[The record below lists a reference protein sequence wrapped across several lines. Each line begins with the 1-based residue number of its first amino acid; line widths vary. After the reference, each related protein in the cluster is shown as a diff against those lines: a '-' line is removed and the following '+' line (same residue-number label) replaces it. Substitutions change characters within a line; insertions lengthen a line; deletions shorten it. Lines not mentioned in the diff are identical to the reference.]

1 MTTSAADSETISF
14 PASFAWGTST
24 SAYQV
29 EGGWMEGRRGLSI
42 WDSFAHTPGKIKTGQ
57 TGDVAADHFHR
68 FRADVKLMA
77 QMSLK
82 YYRFSI
88 AWARIMPGGTG
99 AVNDEG
105 VAFYSALIDE
115 LLKNGIH
122 PVATLYHWDLPLP
135 LQLEHDG
142 WLSHHTANAFVAYA
156 RVCFERF
163 GDRVKHWITINE
175 PYTHVVH
182 GFALGDHAPGRMMR
196 PTTEPYIAGHYLL
209 LAHAHAV
216 AVYRQQYAPTQK
228 GIVSIALNSDWRE
241 PLTASAADV
250 AAAQR
255 SMEFNLGW
263 FADPIYF
270 GDYPPAMRAQLGAR
284 LPTFS
289 AEQRAMLTNSSD
301 FFALQHYATDDLSS
315 RPENEALADGTF
327 HKDENVKWHNTAG
340 ARKNML
346 GWDIAPF
353 GLYKLAKWVHRRY
366 SPAGG
371 IVVTENG
378 IPLDEEASEVARRDN
393 HRVCYVK
400 RYLQQLK
407 RAMDEGVAVR
417 RPAAAPRARRAA
429 APTAPCRP
437 LRPYARRLRPQ
448 VRGYFYWSFIDNFEW
463 AEGTR
468 ARFGLVYID
477 YATQRRVAKTSA
489 AFFARLAQTN
499 SFTLTPSECNAT
511 TSVTSRFQAEAAEL
525 TKLMS
530 ELNGTSPSGPN
541 GTPSNGTAGRRV
553 GVGRGRRARADDD
566 EAEGGAG
573 DADGAVRAARRDAGA
588 AQRRAG
594 RVRADG
600 VLAAEGAEVQG
611 GGGAA
616 EGAAAGD
623 AAAAAAA
630 AEEGRGGAAGRGAP
644 RRGGGARGAGR
655 HLRRRQAAAARR
667 PPRLPLRDGD
677 RRVARRRRRRR
688 ARGAGRR
695 RRRVARHRAP
705 RPPRRRRRRRR
716 RGGAG
721 RRLRL
726 RRRARRPRRPP
737 VGRRR
742 AHPHRGDDGATT
754 APPAAKKGWLHM
766 GL

>member
-14 PASFAWGTST
+14 PPSFAWGTST

-301 FFALQHYATDDLSS
+301 FFALQHYASMMISS

-417 RPAAAPRARRAA
+417 RRRRAGPTRRPTHPASPTHCAHTRPSRPPGARLLLLVVHRQLRVGGGHARALRPRVHRLRHAAPRRQDVGRLLRA
-429 APTAPCRP
+429 PRP
-437 LRPYARRLRPQ
+437 DELVHAHAVGVQRHDVGHVALPGGGGRADEAHVRAQRHEPLGPQRHAEQRLG
-448 VRGYFYWSFIDNFEW
+448 RG
-463 AEGTR
+463 G
-468 ARFGLVYID
+468 
-477 YATQRRVAKTSA
+477 
-489 AFFARLAQTN
+489 
-499 SFTLTPSECNAT
+499 
-511 TSVTSRFQAEAAEL
+511 
-525 TKLMS
+525 
-530 ELNGTSPSGPN
+530 
-541 GTPSNGTAGRRV
+541 RV

-588 AQRRAG
+588 PQR
-594 RVRADG
+594 
-600 VLAAEGAEVQG
+600 
-611 GGGAA
+611 
-616 EGAAAGD
+616 
-623 AAAAAAA
+623 
-630 AEEGRGGAAGRGAP
+630 
-644 RRGGGARGAGR
+644 
-655 HLRRRQAAAARR
+655 
-667 PPRLPLRDGD
+667 
-677 RRVARRRRRRR
+677 
-688 ARGAGRR
+688 
-695 RRRVARHRAP
+695 
-705 RPPRRRRRRRR
+705 
-716 RGGAG
+716 
-721 RRLRL
+721 
-726 RRRARRPRRPP
+726 
-737 VGRRR
+737 
-742 AHPHRGDDGATT
+742 
-754 APPAAKKGWLHM
+754 
-766 GL
+766 

>member
-14 PASFAWGTST
+14 PPSFAWGTST

-301 FFALQHYATDDLSS
+301 FFALQHYASMMISS

-417 RPAAAPRARRAA
+417 RPPPRRPDAPPNPPRPAAHCAHPPAA
-429 APTAPCRP
+429 STL
-437 LRPYARRLRPQ
+437 LRCA
-448 VRGYFYWSFIDNFEW
+448 
-463 AEGTR
+463 
-468 ARFGLVYID
+468 
-477 YATQRRVAKTSA
+477 AT
-489 AFFARLAQTN
+489 
-499 SFTLTPSECNAT
+499 FTGRSST
-511 TSVTSRFQAEAAEL
+511 TSS
-525 TKLMS
+525 
-530 ELNGTSPSGPN
+530 
-541 GTPSNGTAGRRV
+541 GRR
-553 GVGRGRRARADDD
+553 GRARAS
-566 EAEGGAG
+566 ASCTSTTP
-573 DADGAVRAARRDAGA
+573 RSAAS
-588 AQRRAG
+588 
-594 RVRADG
+594 
-600 VLAAEGAEVQG
+600 
-611 GGGAA
+611 
-616 EGAAAGD
+616 
-623 AAAAAAA
+623 
-630 AEEGRGGAAGRGAP
+630 P
-644 RRGGGARGAGR
+644 R
-655 HLRRRQAAAARR
+655 RR
-667 PPRLPLRDGD
+667 PPSSRASP
-677 RRVARRRRRRR
+677 RRTRSRSRRRSATPRRRSRRASRRRR
-688 ARGAGRR
+688 
-695 RRRVARHRAP
+695 P
-705 RPPRRRRRRRR
+705 S
-716 RGGAG
+716 
-721 RRLRL
+721 
-726 RRRARRPRRPP
+726 
-737 VGRRR
+737 
-742 AHPHRGDDGATT
+742 
-754 APPAAKKGWLHM
+754 
-766 GL
+766 

>member
-14 PASFAWGTST
+14 PPSFAWGTST

-301 FFALQHYATDDLSS
+301 FFALQHYASMMISS

-417 RPAAAPRARRAA
+417 RPP
-429 APTAPCRP
+429 PRP
-437 LRPYARRLRPQ
+437 LRPAAHCAHPPAAPTLLQ

-541 GTPSNGTAGRRV
+541 GTPSNGSAGA
-553 GVGRGRRARADDD
+553 GASGS
-566 EAEGGAG
+566 AEGGGLVPTTMKQKVALATRTARCALLAEMQGRHNAEQGEFELMGFWLQKAQKFKAAAG
-573 DADGAVRAARRDAGA
+573 RQKEQLQVMQRQQQQQRRKDEEERQAEERLAAAEARAAQADISDVDKQLQRDALLASLSVMETA
-588 AQRRAG
+588 AWP
-594 RVRADG
+594 
-600 VLAAEGAEVQG
+600 
-611 GGGAA
+611 
-616 EGAAAGD
+616 GAAADAAPEVQAD
-623 AAAAAAA
+623 AAAAWPATAPLGRLDVAVGGAGAEEAPVAGFASDVEPADPAVLLSAAA
-630 AEEGRGGAAGRGAP
+630 ALIPTGM
-644 RRGGGARGAGR
+644 
-655 HLRRRQAAAARR
+655 
-667 PPRLPLRDGD
+667 
-677 RRVARRRRRRR
+677 
-688 ARGAGRR
+688 
-695 RRRVARHRAP
+695 
-705 RPPRRRRRRRR
+705 
-716 RGGAG
+716 
-721 RRLRL
+721 
-726 RRRARRPRRPP
+726 
-737 VGRRR
+737 
-742 AHPHRGDDGATT
+742 DDGATT